1 MTEPADA
8 ADSAAAPTGRPT
20 LVTVALVAWIV
31 GAVAVLLLGLLSL
44 TFPVST
50 LREQILEGGGTA
62 SDADGLAT
70 ILRTVGVLFVVVGA
84 GVGFLAGPTCRRGD
98 VRFRRA
104 LMVLS
109 ALAALFLLGSVL
121 IGFAVVP
128 LLATVGALT
137 FLVASLLVYRPGAAA
152 WFAPTAGEADAS

>member
-1 MTEPADA
+1 MSTPAELP
-8 ADSAAAPTGRPT
+8 AAPTGRPT
-20 LVTVALVAWIV
+20 LVTVALVAWVV
-31 GAVAVLLLGLLSL
+31 GAVAVVLLGLLSL

-50 LREQILEGGGTA
+50 LRTQILDGGGDA
-62 SDADGLAT
+62 SDADGVIT
-70 ILRTVGVLFVVVGA
+70 ILRTVGALFVAVGA

-98 VRFRRA
+98 ARFRRA

-137 FLVASLLVYRPGAAA
+137 FVVGSLLVYRPSVAP
-152 WFAPTAGEADAS
+152 WFTPAAGEDDAP

>member
-1 MTEPADA
+1 MTDPADA
-8 ADSAAAPTGRPT
+8 TAAPTGRPT

-31 GAVAVLLLGLLSL
+31 GAVSVLLLGLLSL
-44 TFPVST
+44 TFPVTT
-50 LREQILEGGGTA
+50 LREQIVDGGGAA
-62 SDADGLAT
+62 SDADGLVT
-70 ILRTVGVLFVVVGA
+70 VLRTVGVLFVVIGA
-84 GVGFLAGPTCRRGD
+84 AVGFLAGPTCRRGD

-152 WFAPTAGEADAS
+152 WFAPSADEGTAP

>member
-1 MTEPADA
+1 MTDPADA
-8 ADSAAAPTGRPT
+8 TAAPTGRPT

-44 TFPVST
+44 TFPVTT
-50 LREQILEGGGTA
+50 LREQIVDGGGTA
-62 SDADGLAT
+62 SDADGLVT
-70 ILRTVGVLFVVVGA
+70 VLRTVGVLFVVIGA
-84 GVGFLAGPTCRRGD
+84 AVGFLAGPTCRRGE
-98 VRFRRA
+98 VGFRRA

-152 WFAPTAGEADAS
+152 WFAPSADEGTAP